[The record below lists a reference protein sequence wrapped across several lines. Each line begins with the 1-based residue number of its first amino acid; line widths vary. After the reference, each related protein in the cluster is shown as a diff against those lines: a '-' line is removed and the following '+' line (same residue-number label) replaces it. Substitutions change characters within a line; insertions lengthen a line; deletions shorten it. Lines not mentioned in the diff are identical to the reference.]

1 MFWLR
6 AQSRRQWRRGS
17 PASQSRCWG
26 VQPGPPA
33 SSPSMIGA
41 VMVTPSIFLSSSA
54 PKTLVGRAECQLV
67 AHTRAFGI
75 KAIRPGSPL
84 TMALALWI
92 ILRTGLACDNLSRSV
107 ATGWPQKAKL
117 WQNSTGRHPEVSN
130 TILGFLEGGGSLC
143 IPRPFRRWSE
153 ASRYQRARR
162 SHRCGSNR
170 ASHRMSLLKIAM
182 PACSNLNKGSALHS
196 STSMAV
202 PPVIMPSPMPIYLM
216 RA

>member
-1 MFWLR
+1 MLGSSTRPAGVVLFDD
-6 AQSRRQWRRGS
+6 RRCDGHALDLLVEQRLE
-17 PASQSRCWG
+17 
-26 VQPGPPA
+26 
-33 SSPSMIGA
+33 
-41 VMVTPSIFLSSSA
+41 TP
-54 PKTLVGRAECQLV
+54 VGRAKCQLV
-67 AHTRAFGI
+67 AYAKAFGL

-143 IPRPFRRWSE
+143 IPRPFRRWPS

-162 SHRCGSNR
+162 SQRCGSNR
-170 ASHRMSLLKIAM
+170 ASHRMSLLKIATA
-182 PACSNLNKGSALHS
+182 ACNNLNKGSALHS
-196 STSMAV
+196 STNMAV
-202 PPVIMPSPMPIYLM
+202 PPVIMPSPMLACLM